1 MVGRRGK
8 GPGAGTPVGGQTG
21 GGIGAGAGLGKRS
34 AAVLLIALCPETGR
48 SLGRGRTGGGG
59 GRRSAGA
66 EAGHRD
72 EEGQQ
77 FTSVLE
83 HLLISLE
90 YLLF

>member
-1 MVGRRGK
+1 MAGRRGT

-21 GGIGAGAGLGKRS
+21 GGIGAAAGLGTRS
-34 AAVLLIALCPETGR
+34 AVVLLIAPCPETGR
-48 SLGRGRTGGGG
+48 TLGRGRTGGGG
-59 GRRSAGA
+59 GRRSAGV
-66 EAGHRD
+66 EAGLRD

-83 HLLISLE
+83 YLLISLE